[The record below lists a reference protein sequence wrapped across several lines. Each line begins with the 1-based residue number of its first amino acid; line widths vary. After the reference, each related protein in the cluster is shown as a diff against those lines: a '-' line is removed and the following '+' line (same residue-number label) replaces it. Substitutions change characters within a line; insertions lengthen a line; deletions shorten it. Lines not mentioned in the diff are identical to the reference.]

1 MRKLTSTV
9 IISVLL
15 ISVSSGLLGAARE
28 PSYSSEKPLYAF
40 VVLDEEAT
48 KILKLALDESEG
60 TGKGY
65 DTVYADL
72 NLNGDLADDQP
83 VKGVLSEAKYSV
95 DWKFP
100 VLSLSV
106 PYNERGTGIESSW
119 EFAIA
124 HYKYG
129 SGEQSRLSFPVVV
142 TMRLKDRSGVWEY
155 TWSDI
160 LYPVAKPGVAVATPL
175 VGRPIL
181 ILQAKADMKKPGNV
195 GIAANLIFDGPR
207 IYCKR
212 DGTPVAGSVLI
223 ADEQGKTILS
233 EEVSSDQLS
242 FG

>member
-1 MRKLTSTV
+1 MRRFLGSNA
-9 IISVLL
+9 VLL
-15 ISVSSGLLGAARE
+15 LLVTVLPCPGKLVKE
-28 PSYSSEKPLYAF
+28 PSYSSDKPLYAL
-40 VVLDEEAT
+40 VMLDEDAT
-48 KILKLALDESEG
+48 KVVTIVFDESQG

-65 DTVYADL
+65 DTIYADL

-195 GIAANLIFDGPR
+195 GLAANLIFDGPR